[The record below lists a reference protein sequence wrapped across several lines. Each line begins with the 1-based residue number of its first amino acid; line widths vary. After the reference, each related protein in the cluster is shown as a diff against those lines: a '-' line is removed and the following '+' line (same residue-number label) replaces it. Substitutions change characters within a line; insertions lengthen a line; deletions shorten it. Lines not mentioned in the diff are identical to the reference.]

1 MSFTKGDIKRLG
13 ERIVTSNGE
22 VNADDLS
29 LLQEFRTSFSQPL
42 SDTFVSNGCLCN

>member
-13 ERIVTSNGE
+13 ERIVASNGK
-22 VNADDLS
+22 VNAEGLT

-42 SDTFVSNGCLCN
+42 SDTFNKIRF